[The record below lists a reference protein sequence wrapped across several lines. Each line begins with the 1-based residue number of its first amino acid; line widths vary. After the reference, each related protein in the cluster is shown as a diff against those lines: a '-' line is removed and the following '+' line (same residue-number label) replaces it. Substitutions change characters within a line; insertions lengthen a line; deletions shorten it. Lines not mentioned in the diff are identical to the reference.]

1 MKEIKRHMMNG
12 YVEFADGTFGKKL
25 DPRYGM
31 TEAANDGNW
40 YVGVHEDEASAFEPE
55 LYIND
60 LDFDDV
66 MELDEVEEDEI
77 LDDFYDLYWKNDVNG
92 VEGQLI
98 KSVQAEEE
106 LIDILHRAEACDED
120 MFRNLLNDVVVD
132 LFADLQYATD
142 KGRTWLARRYTIIL
156 ASVFEE
162 FLMDD

>member
-1 MKEIKRHMMNG
+1 MKEIKRHLMNG

-25 DPRYGM
+25 DPRYGVVEM
-31 TEAANDGNW
+31 ADDENW
-40 YVGVHEDEASAFEPE
+40 YTGVHEDEASAFEPN
-55 LYIND
+55 LYVDD
-60 LDFDDV
+60 LDFEDV
-66 MELDEVEEDEI
+66 MELDETEEDEI

-106 LIDILHRAEACDED
+106 LIDILHRAEACDEG

-142 KGRTWLARRYTIIL
+142 KNRTWLARRYTIIL

>member
-1 MKEIKRHMMNG
+1 MKEIKRHLMNG

-40 YVGVHEDEASAFEPE
+40 YVGVHEDEASAFEPD
-55 LYIND
+55 LYMDDID
-60 LDFDDV
+60 YDDV

-77 LDDFYDLYWKNDVNG
+77 LDDFYSLYWRNDVNG

-106 LIDILHRAEACDED
+106 LVDILHRAEACDET
-120 MFRNLLNDVVVD
+120 MFRNLLGDVVVD
-132 LFADLQYATD
+132 LFADLQYALD
-142 KGRTWLARRYTIIL
+142 KDRTWLARRYTIIL
-156 ASVFEE
+156 ASVYDE
-162 FLMDD
+162 FLMG

>member
-1 MKEIKRHMMNG
+1 MKEIKRHLMNN

-40 YVGVHEDEASAFEPE
+40 YVGVHEDEASAFEPD
-55 LYIND
+55 LYVDD

-66 MELDEVEEDEI
+66 MELDELEEDEI
-77 LDDFYDLYWKNDVNG
+77 LDDFYNLYWRNDVNG

-120 MFRNLLNDVVVD
+120 MFRNLLGDVVVD
-132 LFADLQYATD
+132 LFADLQYAID
-142 KGRTWLARRYTIIL
+142 KDRTWLARRYTIIL

>member
-1 MKEIKRHMMNG
+1 MKEIKRHLMNG

-25 DPRYGM
+25 DPRYGVVDM
-31 TEAANDGNW
+31 ADDENW
-40 YVGVHEDEASAFEPE
+40 YTGVHEDEASAFEPD
-55 LYIND
+55 LFIND
-60 LDFDDV
+60 LDYDDV

-77 LDDFYDLYWKNDVNG
+77 LNDFYDLYWKNDVNG

-120 MFRNLLNDVVVD
+120 MFRNLLGDVIVD
-132 LFADLQYATD
+132 LFADLQYAID
-142 KGRTWLARRYTIIL
+142 KGRTWLAKRYTIIL

-162 FLMDD
+162 FLMD